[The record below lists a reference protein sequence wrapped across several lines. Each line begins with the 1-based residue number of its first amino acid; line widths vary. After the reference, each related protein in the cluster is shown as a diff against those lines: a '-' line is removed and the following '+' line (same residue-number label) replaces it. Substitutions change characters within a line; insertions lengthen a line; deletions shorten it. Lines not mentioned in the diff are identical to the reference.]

1 MNGSPDR
8 TERGLNGF
16 VGRNRM
22 RVQRQYLILREL
34 IRQPRVMGTLFPSS
48 PALADEMACALSP
61 SMMKS
66 GILVELGAGTGPV
79 TEGLLRRGV
88 PPERLFVVEK
98 SPALAECLS
107 KRFPSVN
114 VICCG
119 AEELRSHIKG
129 DEKIR
134 AIISSLPF
142 RSLPFDV
149 GSAIMKEIEAALSPG
164 GLFVQFTYALIGEM
178 LHVPPTFKKVRSH
191 LVLYNLPPAKVEVF
205 RKPKRGERHR
215 EREEDG
221 TAAAEAS

>member
-1 MNGSPDR
+1 
-8 TERGLNGF
+8 
-16 VGRNRM
+16 M
-22 RVQRQYLILREL
+22 RAQRQFLILREL

-48 PALADEMACALSP
+48 PALADEMAGALSP
-61 SMMKS
+61 DMLKS
-66 GILVELGAGTGPV
+66 GILVELGAGTGQV
-79 TEGLLRRGV
+79 TEGLLRKGV
-88 PPERLFVVEK
+88 PPEKLVVVEK

-119 AEELRSHIKG
+119 AEELRNHIKG
-129 DEKIR
+129 EERIR

-149 GSAIMKEIEAALSPG
+149 GSAIMAEIEAALSPG
-164 GLFVQFTYALIGEM
+164 GLFVQFTYALIGQM

-205 RKPKRGERHR
+205 RKPKLSASEERRGVS
-215 EREEDG
+215 
-221 TAAAEAS
+221 AEAS

>member
-1 MNGSPDR
+1 
-8 TERGLNGF
+8 
-16 VGRNRM
+16 
-22 RVQRQYLILREL
+22 
-34 IRQPRVMGTLFPSS
+34 
-48 PALADEMACALSP
+48 MAGALSP
-61 SMMKS
+61 NMLRS

-88 PPERLFVVEK
+88 PPERLVVVEK
-98 SPALAECLS
+98 SPVLAECLS

-119 AEELRSHIKG
+119 AEELRNHIKG
-129 DEKIR
+129 EEKIR

-149 GSAIMKEIEAALSPG
+149 GSAIMTEIEAALSPG

-205 RKPKRGERHR
+205 RKPKLSAPDNICEAG
-215 EREEDG
+215 G
-221 TAAAEAS
+221 SVSAEVL

>member
-1 MNGSPDR
+1 VSGNPDKI
-8 TERGLNGF
+8 ESGFNGF

-22 RVQRQYLILREL
+22 RAQRQFLILREL

-48 PALADEMACALSP
+48 PALADEMAGALSP
-61 SMMKS
+61 DMLKS

-79 TEGLLRRGV
+79 TEGLLRKGV
-88 PPERLFVVEK
+88 PPEKLVVVEK

-119 AEELRSHIKG
+119 AEELRNHIKG
-129 DEKIR
+129 EERIR

-149 GSAIMKEIEAALSPG
+149 GSAIMAEIEAALSPG
-164 GLFVQFTYALIGEM
+164 GLFVQFTYALIGQM

-205 RKPKRGERHR
+205 RKPKLSASEERRGVS
-215 EREEDG
+215 
-221 TAAAEAS
+221 AEAS